1 MLPVPLIREVDVD
14 IFSIMPV
21 EVFADDRL
29 TKTDLRVLG
38 AILSFRNKTTNL
50 CCPRREA
57 IAERTGLPICKI
69 STATTHLVEL
79 GWLEKSGSGGRS
91 SPSHYDFR
99 LPDKF
104 DEKVTDTVSIPR
116 SKTVTDSVTVTE
128 SVTVTDSVTKTVT
141 DSVRG
146 KEQTREQRKET
157 PYGVSKKSGER
168 NGERFLLDALPD
180 DWREFCRTER
190 PGLNP
195 DIVFARFR
203 DYWIAQPGAK
213 GRKLDWS
220 ATWRNWVR
228 NEKGTSNGAHQ
239 QSGQQRK
246 LSAVELVQQAS
257 RRYEDAER
265 RRGEKVVGSVD

>member
-1 MLPVPLIREVDVD
+1 LIDGRDNVD

-91 SPSHYDFR
+91 SPSHYEFR
-99 LPDKF
+99 LPDRF
-104 DEKVTDTVSIPR
+104 SNTVTDSVRVSKV
-116 SKTVTDSVTVTE
+116 KTVTDSVTVTE
-128 SVTVTDSVTKTVT
+128 PVTVTESVTKTVT
-141 DSVRG
+141 ESVRG
-146 KEQTREQRKET
+146 KEQTREQKKET
-157 PYGVSKKSGER
+157 PYGVSKKSGEKR
-168 NGERFLLDALPD
+168 GERLSLETLPD
-180 DWREFCRTER
+180 DWRRFCLDER
-190 PGLNP
+190 PRLNA
-195 DIVFARFR
+195 DRVFARFR

-228 NEKGTSNGAHQ
+228 NENEGGSNATRQ
-239 QSGQQRK
+239 QSGEYRK
-246 LSAVELVQQAS
+246 LSL
-257 RRYEDAER
+257 AER
-265 RRGEKVVGSVD
+265 AQQDLERLEARERREREFGESVVG

>member
-1 MLPVPLIREVDVD
+1 MSAGVD

-21 EVFADDRL
+21 EIFADDRL

-79 GWLEKSGSGGRS
+79 GWLEKSGNGGRS

-104 DEKVTDTVSIPR
+104 DAKVTEPASGSQGKTVTESV
-116 SKTVTDSVTVTE
+116 TVTDSVTVTE
-128 SVTVTDSVTKTVT
+128 SVTKTVT

-146 KEQTREQRKET
+146 KEQTREQRKES
-157 PYGVSKKSGER
+157 PYGDSKKSGER
-168 NGERFLLDALPD
+168 NGERFLLEALPD
-180 DWREFCRTER
+180 DWRAFCRAER
-190 PGLNP
+190 PELNP
-195 DIVFARFR
+195 DIVFPRFR
-203 DYWIAQPGAK
+203 DHWIAQPGAK
-213 GRKLDWS
+213 GRKLDWF

-228 NEKGTSNGAHQ
+228 NEKRIGNGSHQ

-265 RRGEKVVGSVD
+265 RRDEKIVGPAD